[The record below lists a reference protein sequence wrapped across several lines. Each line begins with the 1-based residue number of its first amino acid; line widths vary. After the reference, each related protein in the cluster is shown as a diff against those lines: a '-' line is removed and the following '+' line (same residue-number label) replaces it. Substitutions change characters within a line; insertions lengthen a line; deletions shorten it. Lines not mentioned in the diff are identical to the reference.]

1 MPGTTIAGALH
12 ERIRKEIKRRV
23 AEHQYEM
30 GDRLPSASELAKEF
44 GVSLITIARALCDL
58 QSAGVVDA
66 VPGRGT
72 FVRESRRFVFDI
84 EDFLFSN
91 FKDESRYTLERSVTA
106 ASVTRGKIA
115 IPILREFDTPNE
127 TMRCVRSMIAVDGM
141 PTIHDVLY
149 VPLCFGDKIVDELEG
164 KSVGEV
170 LRGQGVQFDEVKLLV
185 GACPASDEAKVT
197 FGISDGFPTLR
208 RAYQLMTDNPSLSF
222 FGVSESPFDRLAF
235 GVSNKTDRGISSR

>member
-58 QSAGVVDA
+58 QSAGVVDT

-84 EDFLFSN
+84 DFLFSS
-91 FKDESRYTLERSVTA
+91 FKDESRYTLARSVTA
-106 ASVTRGKIA
+106 ASVTQGKIA
-115 IPILREFDTPNE
+115 NPILLEFDTPNE
-127 TMRCVRSMIAVDGM
+127 TMHCVKSMITVDGM
-141 PTIHDVLY
+141 PIIHDVLY

-170 LRGQGVQFDEVKLLV
+170 LRGQGVQFDEVRLLV
-185 GACPASDEAKVT
+185 HAWPASDEAKVT

-208 RAYQLMTDNPSLSF
+208 RAYQLMTDNPSLTF

-235 GVSNKTDRGISSR
+235 SVSNKNDRKNSSR